1 MKKSYLLLHLAV
13 FLAGFT
19 GVFGKLISLNEVLLT
34 FYRVV
39 FSAILLLFITKFLKI
54 GDEPTNAEKKSIGK
68 IGILITV
75 HWVFFYA
82 SIKYSNISIGV
93 ICYCLTSFFTAIFKP
108 LIDKT
113 SFKFTELVLSSLTLA
128 GISLIFHFD
137 SSYQLGIILGAVS
150 SAFAALYTIYN
161 ERLVQ
166 FYDSKII
173 NYYQMV
179 SGSVFLLILLPA
191 YLYFLPVETVVPNFS
206 DVIYLFLLSLFC
218 TVGLYVVFAEVLKN
232 IPAFTVNLTFNLEP
246 IYAIAIAFLFFNES
260 KSVNAS
266 FYAGILFIIASVALQ
281 SYLSLKKK

>member
-19 GVFGKLISLNEVLLT
+19 GVFGKLITLNEGLLT
-34 FYRVV
+34 LYRVL
-39 FSAILLLFITKFLKI
+39 FSTVILFIIVKYLKI
-54 GDEPTNAEKKSIGK
+54 GRKINHAEKFYIGK

-113 SFKFTELVLSSLTLA
+113 KFKFIELLLSALMLV

-137 SSYQLGIILGAVS
+137 TSYQLGIILGVIS

-161 ERLVQ
+161 ERLVHL
-166 FYDSKII
+166 YDSKII
-173 NYYQMV
+173 NYYQMAA
-179 SGSVFLLILLPA
+179 GSIILLIIMPL
-191 YLYFLPVETVVPNFS
+191 YLYFFPAETVFPNITDF
-206 DVIYLFLLSLFC
+206 VYLSLLSLFC
-218 TVGLYVVFAEVLKN
+218 TVGLYVLFAEVLKK

-246 IYAIAIAFLFFNES
+246 IYAIVIAFVFF
-260 KSVNAS
+260 
-266 FYAGILFIIASVALQ
+266 
-281 SYLSLKKK
+281 